1 MLLTVRDSD
10 SARAV
15 KRAHKSSG
23 RTTWIRGDL
32 GFPLADVCRVGTTG
46 SSERRS
52 VTFKCTEV
60 VKGSIHDYVEGTGP
74 PRSAPRMTQ
83 TTSQPTSQTRAQATA
98 QATPKSKPTQQS
110 QRSTAPRRSRT
121 RSPRRSPENS
131 DVLVSAVVSTY
142 LLTHLHHVLQR
153 AEYTAVQEGRGSQAA
168 NYAQLRKVLCMD
180 ARSMED
186 ASALGQRDE
195 GFEQAA

>member
-15 KRAHKSSG
+15 SRAHKSSG
-23 RTTWIRGDL
+23 RTTWILGDL

-46 SSERRS
+46 SSERLS
-52 VTFKCTEV
+52 VTRKCTEV

-83 TTSQPTSQTRAQATA
+83 SRSQS
-98 QATPKSKPTQQS
+98 TPKSKPTLQS
-110 QRSTAPRRSRT
+110 RRSTAPRRSRT
-121 RSPRRSPENS
+121 RSPRRGPENS

-195 GFEQAA
+195 NFEQAA

>member
-15 KRAHKSSG
+15 SRAHKSSG
-23 RTTWIRGDL
+23 RTTWILGDL

-52 VTFKCTEV
+52 VTCKCTEV

-83 TTSQPTSQTRAQATA
+83 TTSQTRAQATG

>member
-46 SSERRS
+46 SSERLS
-52 VTFKCTEV
+52 VTRKCTEV

-83 TTSQPTSQTRAQATA
+83 TTSQPTGQS
-98 QATPKSKPTQQS
+98 TPKSKPTQQS

>member
-52 VTFKCTEV
+52 VTCKCTEV

-83 TTSQPTSQTRAQATA
+83 TTSQPTAQAKG

>member
-46 SSERRS
+46 SSERLS
-52 VTFKCTEV
+52 VTRKCTEV

-83 TTSQPTSQTRAQATA
+83 TTSQPRSQATG
-98 QATPKSKPTQQS
+98 QSTPKSKPTQQS